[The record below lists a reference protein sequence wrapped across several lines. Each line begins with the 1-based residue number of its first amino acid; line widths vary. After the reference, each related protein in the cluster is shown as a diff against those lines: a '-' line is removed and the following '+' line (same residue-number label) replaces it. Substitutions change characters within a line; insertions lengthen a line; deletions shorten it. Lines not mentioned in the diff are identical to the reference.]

1 MERLALADVL
11 CRAVEELVAART
23 ADDDAKLDKLRAA
36 LRFLYDVNT
45 TYGGPGDGYAEYYR
59 DAALAQLLT
68 DLLDAI
74 RDWFM
79 GTPWKSDIPS
89 HETIRSR
96 LV

>member
-1 MERLALADVL
+1 MNPAHAGMLVHLGCVL
-11 CRAVEELVAART
+11 E
-23 ADDDAKLDKLRAA
+23 
-36 LRFLYDVNT
+36 
-45 TYGGPGDGYAEYYR
+45 PP
-59 DAALAQLLT
+59 LAQLLD

-89 HETIRSR
+89 HETIRSH

>member
-1 MERLALADVL
+1 MERLTLADVL
-11 CRAVEELVAART
+11 CCAVDELEAAR
-23 ADDDAKLDKLRAA
+23 AAGDAAKLEKLRAA
-36 LRFLYDVNT
+36 LGYLYDVNT
-45 TYGGPGDGYAEYYR
+45 DYRGPEESYAEYYR
-59 DAALAQLLT
+59 DAALAQLLD

>member
-1 MERLALADVL
+1 VHTDYWGPEER
-11 CRAVEELVAART
+11 
-23 ADDDAKLDKLRAA
+23 
-36 LRFLYDVNT
+36 
-45 TYGGPGDGYAEYYR
+45 YAEYYR

-89 HETIRSR
+89 HETIRRR